1 MMGLFEC
8 GKENKVQEKTLK
20 NF

>member
-1 MMGLFEC
+1 MGLFEC